1 MLDVVVLDPRGEPEA
16 GEGKRVAL
24 YILTHFWNECFTSL
38 TVGRKAKMP
47 FIRHDMQKREW
58 ESFARILLSGYK
70 KYNYFPVQ
78 LSSMFIASCLY
89 GEECITTE
97 FVLSSF
103 KDYIAAEDQDTL
115 EQCLHPD
122 FKGSQ

>member
-1 MLDVVVLDPRGEPEA
+1 MEIFTDPAIADCLLDVVVLDPRGEPEA

-24 YILTHFWNECFTSL
+24 YILTDFWNKCFTSL

-47 FIRHDMQKREW
+47 FIRHDMQKHEW

-78 LSSMFIASCLY
+78 LSPCL
-89 GEECITTE
+89 
-97 FVLSSF
+97 LHH
-103 KDYIAAEDQDTL
+103 A
-115 EQCLHPD
+115 CLV
-122 FKGSQ
+122 KSV